1 MDFIFII
8 GMLAAT
14 LTTIA
19 FVPQVVQILRTG
31 NVDGISIYMYMI
43 LVSGVALWFTYGIV
57 LKDIPIMLANGI
69 TLVLTT
75 TVLGLTLYKRWNKR
89 S

>member
-8 GMLAAT
+8 GISAAT

-19 FVPQVVQILRTG
+19 FVPQVLQILRTG

-43 LVSGVALWFTYGIV
+43 LVSGIALWFTYGIV

-75 TVLGLTLYKRWNKR
+75 TVLGLTIYKRWKKR

>member
-8 GMLAAT
+8 GISAAT

-19 FVPQVVQILRTG
+19 FVPQVLQILRTG

-43 LVSGVALWFTYGIV
+43 LVSGIALWFTYGIV

-75 TVLGLTLYKRWNKR
+75 TVLGLTIYKRWNKR